1 MTSEECRLLIP
12 EYLSGQLAPAE
23 KELFEAQLGTSS
35 ELRMEVEELRA
46 VWEGLAHVPEE
57 QPSAELRARFYRRL
71 SDVNHGRRQS
81 FRGEFAW
88 WKPGLSGLVR
98 QAAIAIILFGLGMYA
113 GRSNREA
120 NREGHTQGQ
129 EIAEMHAQV
138 QSLRTVVALS
148 LLDRQSATSRLEGV
162 SWSSQVDRPD
172 GELLAAL
179 LKTLNHD
186 PNVNVRLSSL
196 DALEKFSSNREVRKA
211 LVDSIPLQDSPL
223 VQIALIDALV
233 HARDNGAVMEL
244 KKLTSNGDVNVAVRQ
259 RARWGVERLSAN

>member
-12 EYLSGQLAPAE
+12 EYLSGQLTPGE
-23 KELFEAQLGTSS
+23 KDLFEAQLKTSA
-35 ELRMEVEELRA
+35 ELRIEVEELRA
-46 VWEGLAHVPEE
+46 VWDGLELLPAEE
-57 QPSAELRARFYRRL
+57 PSAELRARFYQRL
-71 SDVNHGRRQS
+71 SEVNHARRQS

-113 GRSNREA
+113 GRA
-120 NREGHTQGQ
+120 NREGRTQAQ
-129 EIAEMHAQV
+129 DIAEMHAQV
-138 QSLRTVVALS
+138 QSLRSTVALS

-172 GELLAAL
+172 SELLAAL

-196 DALEKFSSNREVRKA
+196 DALEKFDGNREVRKA
-211 LVDSIPLQDSPL
+211 LVDSIPLQESPL

-233 HARDNGAVMEL
+233 HARDNGAVLEL
-244 KKLTSNGDVNVAVRQ
+244 KKLTSDGEVNVAVRQ